1 MGLTELELYNRR
13 HEELMREAEEGRLA
27 RRLRQEHPRRISD
40 TAGKRRIA
48 RLHRMAALQDGPASR
63 SSELSG
69 WRTMDEWA

>member
-13 HEELMREAEEGRLA
+13 HEELMREAEERRLA
-27 RRLRQEHPRRISD
+27 RRLRQEHPRRISE
-40 TAGKRRIA
+40 TEGKRRIA
-48 RLHRMAALQDGPASR
+48 RLHRMAALGYGPASR